1 MAETIRRRVLVSGR
15 VQGVFF
21 RDSVRERARA
31 EGVAGWACNRGDGAV
46 EMVLEG
52 ERGAVH
58 RVVEF
63 SRSGPPRAEVDDV
76 EVREEE
82 PEGLRG
88 FEIR

>member
-1 MAETIRRRVLVSGR
+1 
-15 VQGVFF
+15 
-21 RDSVRERARA
+21 
-31 EGVAGWACNRGDGAV
+31 
-46 EMVLEG
+46 MVLEG